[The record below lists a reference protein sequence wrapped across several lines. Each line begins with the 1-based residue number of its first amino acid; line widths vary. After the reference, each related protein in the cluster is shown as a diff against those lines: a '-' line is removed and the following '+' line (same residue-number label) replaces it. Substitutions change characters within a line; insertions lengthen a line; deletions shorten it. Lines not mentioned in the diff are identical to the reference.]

1 MRQNLTER
9 LHFLRAFLA
18 HPSRVG
24 AVLPTSVRAVRD
36 MLDLG
41 DIAGARVVVELGAGT
56 GVYTRE
62 ILARLSPGAR
72 LLALEIDPRLAEL
85 LAQQFQDPRLE
96 VICAS
101 AENLHEHLVG
111 VKADVVVSGLPFTSL
126 ESGLRKRILDQ
137 MLAALAPGGVAL
149 VLQYSPFIQAE
160 LRRRFGSVR
169 RIISPLN
176 VPPAFLFACAVDRS
190 TAAPSSAR

>member
-1 MRQNLTER
+1 
-9 LHFLRAFLA
+9 
-18 HPSRVG
+18 
-24 AVLPTSVRAVRD
+24 
-36 MLDLG
+36 
-41 DIAGARVVVELGAGT
+41 
-56 GVYTRE
+56 
-62 ILARLSPGAR
+62 
-72 LLALEIDPRLAEL
+72 
-85 LAQQFQDPRLE
+85 
-96 VICAS
+96 
-101 AENLHEHLVG
+101 VG